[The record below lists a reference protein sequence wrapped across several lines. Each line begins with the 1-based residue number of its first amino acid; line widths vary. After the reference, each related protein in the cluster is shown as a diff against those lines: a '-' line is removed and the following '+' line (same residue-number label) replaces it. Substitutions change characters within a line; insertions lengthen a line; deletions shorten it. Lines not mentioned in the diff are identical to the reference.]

1 MDKLKIG
8 ILGTADIA
16 REFMAGIRLSQKADV
31 VAIASRTL
39 DKAEAFASEFEIGKA
54 YAAYDALLADVEID
68 AIYNPLPNTLHAE
81 WSIRAAEAGKH
92 VLCEKPLTP
101 SAIDA
106 TAIFE
111 AAQKNSV
118 HIVEAYPY
126 LAQPQ
131 TIRLRQ
137 LLDEGAIGRVRLVRA
152 SIGFSMSDRDN
163 IRLDPALAGGSLLDA
178 GSYPVSLVRVI
189 AGERATRTY
198 AVADWTETGVDR
210 SMVATLEHAGG
221 LLAQIACSFGTGV
234 HRHALISGDEGVIET
249 SYSNHTSP
257 ERPAV
262 LQLRRGTSWSTA
274 YETISLPEMD
284 GFLAEI
290 DSFADLISIGSPQ
303 WSGATPEQSVDIART
318 LEAIIAS
325 ARAHIPIDL

>member
-1 MDKLKIG
+1 MDKLKLG

-163 IRLDPALAGGSLLDA
+163 IRLDPTLAGGSLLDA

-189 AGERATRTY
+189 AGER
-198 AVADWTETGVDR
+198 VD
-210 SMVATLEHAGG
+210 L
-221 LLAQIACSFGTGV
+221 
-234 HRHALISGDEGVIET
+234 
-249 SYSNHTSP
+249 
-257 ERPAV
+257 
-262 LQLRRGTSWSTA
+262 
-274 YETISLPEMD
+274 
-284 GFLAEI
+284 
-290 DSFADLISIGSPQ
+290 
-303 WSGATPEQSVDIART
+303 
-318 LEAIIAS
+318 
-325 ARAHIPIDL
+325 